1 MIFKQVEANQPIEK
15 NKLLDALFEKNI
27 FRPEFVNRFD
37 ATVIFHPLTKDNLMK
52 IAQLSLQSLQKNL
65 KEKDIDFQITDSLKE
80 KIVELSY
87 KPEFGAREMR
97 RVIQDKV
104 ENIVASAL
112 LSEKIKKGDKIEI
125 NPENFEIIINPVK

>member
-1 MIFKQVEANQPIEK
+1 MIFKQVESKQSLEK
-15 NKLLDALFEKNI
+15 DKLLNDIFAKNI

-37 ATVIFHPLTKDNLMK
+37 ATIIFCPLTKDNLMK
-52 IAQLSLQSLQKNL
+52 IAHIFLSSLQKNL
-65 KEKDIDFQITDSLKE
+65 KEREIDFNITEPLKE

-104 ENIVASAL
+104 ENVVAEAL
-112 LSEKIKKGDKIEI
+112 LSDKIKKGDKFEIES
-125 NPENFEIIINPVK
+125 ENFELVVNPVE